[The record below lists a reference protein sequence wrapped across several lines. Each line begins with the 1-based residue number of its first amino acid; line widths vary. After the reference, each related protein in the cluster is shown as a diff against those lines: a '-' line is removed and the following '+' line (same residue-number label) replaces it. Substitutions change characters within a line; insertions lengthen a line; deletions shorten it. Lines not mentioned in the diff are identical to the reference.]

1 MGKEPDVGVLH
12 AAFER
17 EGGFSSAQKT
27 VNTKSFQYI
36 KKY

>member
-12 AAFER
+12 VAFER
-17 EGGFSSAQKT
+17 EGGFSSAFKT
-27 VNTKSFQYI
+27 VNVKSFHYI